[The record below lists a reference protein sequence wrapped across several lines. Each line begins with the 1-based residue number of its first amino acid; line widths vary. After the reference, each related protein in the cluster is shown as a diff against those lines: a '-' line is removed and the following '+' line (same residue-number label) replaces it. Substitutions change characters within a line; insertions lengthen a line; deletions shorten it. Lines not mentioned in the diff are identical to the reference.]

1 MNYEQNLIAV
11 DRANITWK
19 QNHSSCGS
27 RMIQSEP
34 ECLAHDGCCE
44 TPSPSLPRGSATPT
58 KCGPANSEADSGQP
72 TSTRT
77 LHPILDL
84 HELKSGR
91 DEHLAVIQSEMVELA
106 RLAEVGKKLRR
117 QHVALASALTMT
129 GQMLLGGQQ
138 RLEKIGQRI
147 DQLAADINAQQ
158 LRLIA
163 AGRAVLALNDR
174 INAEYAKIDKQCA
187 ALDKHVELLAVH
199 TRVAEE
205 ALQPLIPPKM
215 SGDVGPSDRGMIDGP
230 SSMQGSANAFVAG
243 SEAKRADEPS
253 VAPMSEGGMHTLN
266 VTTTDT
272 VAVDS
277 FGPRHEAGLTAH
289 DHDTN
294 VSLACGWDACT
305 NEGSGTGMP
314 YCSGKGMSC
323 ADAITRTHRP
333 NGSFIV
339 RHATSFFSVA
349 GEAACGLVASD
360 CKSTSTASAHLY
372 RSSDSS
378 PRTGDDGKLTERGA
392 LAAEAGTIVRYST
405 LHMARLQADRRRLLS
420 ETEGYG

>member
-1 MNYEQNLIAV
+1 MNREQNSIAF
-11 DRANITWK
+11 DRENITWK
-19 QNHSSCGS
+19 QNYSSGGS

-44 TPSPSLPRGSATPT
+44 TPSPSLPRGSATLP

-72 TSTRT
+72 TGTRT

-84 HELKSGR
+84 HELMSR
-91 DEHLAVIQSEMVELA
+91 RVEHLAVIQAEMVALA

-117 QHVALASALTMT
+117 QNVAQASALTLT

-163 AGRAVLALNDR
+163 AGRAVVALNDR
-174 INAEYAKIDKQCA
+174 IHAENATIDKQCA

-230 SSMQGSANAFVAG
+230 SSMQGSADAFAAG
-243 SEAKRADEPS
+243 SDDKRADEPP
-253 VAPMSEGGMHTLN
+253 VPPMSEWDMHTLE
-266 VTTTDT
+266 VTTADA
-272 VAVDS
+272 VAVGS
-277 FGPRHEAGLTAH
+277 FGPRHVAGLTAH

-294 VSLACGWDACT
+294 VLLASGWDAFT
-305 NEGSGTGMP
+305 NEDSGTGMP
-314 YCSGKGMSC
+314 YFSGKGITC
-323 ADAITRTHRP
+323 ADATTRTHRL

-339 RHATSFFSVA
+339 RHATSVFQIA
-349 GEAACGLVASD
+349 EEAACGLVTSD
-360 CKSTSTASAHLY
+360 CNTSTVSALY
-372 RSSDSS
+372 RFPDSS
-378 PRTGDDGKLTERGA
+378 PRTGDDGELTGKGMV
-392 LAAEAGTIVRYST
+392 AAEADAVVRYSMM
-405 LHMARLQADRRRLLS
+405 HMASIQSDRRRLLAV
-420 ETEGYG
+420 TEDYG

>member
-1 MNYEQNLIAV
+1 MNREQNSIAF
-11 DRANITWK
+11 DRENITWK
-19 QNHSSCGS
+19 QNYSSGGS

-44 TPSPSLPRGSATPT
+44 TPSPSLPRGSATLP

-72 TSTRT
+72 TGTRT

-84 HELKSGR
+84 HELMSCR

-117 QHVALASALTMT
+117 QNVAQASALTLT

-163 AGRAVLALNDR
+163 AGKAVLALNDR
-174 INAEYAKIDKQCA
+174 TNAKYAKIEKQCA

-230 SSMQGSANAFVAG
+230 SSMQGSADAFAAG
-243 SEAKRADEPS
+243 SDDKRADEPP
-253 VAPMSEGGMHTLN
+253 VPPMSEWDMHTLE
-266 VTTTDT
+266 VTTDNSGRSCRGLLRPPPCSGTHG
-272 VAVDS
+272 S
-277 FGPRHEAGLTAH
+277 RPRHECVACERLGCVHKRGLWHRNAVLQWQRH
-289 DHDTN
+289 ELCWRNHSN
-294 VSLACGWDACT
+294 SPPERAIH
-305 NEGSGTGMP
+305 
-314 YCSGKGMSC
+314 C
-323 ADAITRTHRP
+323 AICD
-333 NGSFIV
+333 FD
-339 RHATSFFSVA
+339 F
-349 GEAACGLVASD
+349 L
-360 CKSTSTASAHLY
+360 
-372 RSSDSS
+372 
-378 PRTGDDGKLTERGA
+378 
-392 LAAEAGTIVRYST
+392 
-405 LHMARLQADRRRLLS
+405 DR
-420 ETEGYG
+420 

>member
-1 MNYEQNLIAV
+1 MNREQNSIAF
-11 DRANITWK
+11 DRENITWK
-19 QNHSSCGS
+19 QNYSSGGS

-44 TPSPSLPRGSATPT
+44 TPSPSLPRGSATPP

-84 HELKSGR
+84 HELMSCR
-91 DEHLAVIQSEMVELA
+91 DEHLAVIQADMLESA
-106 RLAEVGKKLRR
+106 RLIAVGNKLHRQAESCRSLLESGK
-117 QHVALASALTMT
+117 MP
-129 GQMLLGGQQ
+129 LGGQQ
-138 RLEKIGQRI
+138 RLDKIGQRME
-147 DQLAADINAQQ
+147 QLTAALDAQR
-158 LRLIA
+158 LRSIADVRAMAALGDRIA
-163 AGRAVLALNDR
+163 AL
-174 INAEYAKIDKQCA
+174 EAKLDKQSA
-187 ALDKHVELLAVH
+187 ALDKIAELLAVH

-205 ALQPLIPPKM
+205 AMQPLISPKM

-230 SSMQGSANAFVAG
+230 SSMQGSANAFAAG
-243 SEAKRADEPS
+243 SEAKRTDEPL
-253 VAPMSEGGMHTLN
+253 VAPMSEGGVHTLN
-266 VTTTDT
+266 VTTPDA

-277 FGPRHEAGLTAH
+277 FGPFHVAGLTVH

-294 VSLACGWDACT
+294 VLLASGWDACT

-339 RHATSFFSVA
+339 RHATSVFQIA
-349 GEAACGLVASD
+349 EEAACGLVTSD
-360 CKSTSTASAHLY
+360 CNTSTVSALY
-372 RSSDSS
+372 RFPDSS
-378 PRTGDDGKLTERGA
+378 PRTGDDGELTEKGMV
-392 LAAEAGTIVRYST
+392 AAEADAVVRYSMM
-405 LHMARLQADRRRLLS
+405 HMASIQSDRRRLLAV
-420 ETEGYG
+420 TEDYG

>member
-1 MNYEQNLIAV
+1 MAAARRHLRHCREVA
-11 DRANITWK
+11 R
-19 QNHSSCGS
+19 
-27 RMIQSEP
+27 R
-34 ECLAHDGCCE
+34 
-44 TPSPSLPRGSATPT
+44 ATPP

-77 LHPILDL
+77 DYPILDL
-84 HELKSGR
+84 HELMSR
-91 DEHLAVIQSEMVELA
+91 RVEHLAVIQAEMLESA
-106 RLAEVGKKLRR
+106 RLVEVGNKLRR
-117 QHVALASALTMT
+117 REETCRSFLEA

-230 SSMQGSANAFVAG
+230 SSMQGSANAFAAG
-243 SEAKRADEPS
+243 SDDKRADEPP
-253 VAPMSEGGMHTLN
+253 VPPMSVWDMHTLE
-266 VTTTDT
+266 VATADT
-272 VAVDS
+272 VAVGS
-277 FGPRHEAGLTAH
+277 FAPRHVAGLTAH

-294 VSLACGWDACT
+294 VLLASGWDAFK
-305 NEGSGTGMP
+305 NEDSGTGMP
-314 YCSGKGMSC
+314 YRSGKGITC
-323 ADAITRTHRP
+323 ADAITRTHRL

-339 RHATSFFSVA
+339 RHATSVFQIA
-349 GEAACGLVASD
+349 EKAACGLVASD
-360 CKSTSTASAHLY
+360 CKSTSTALASYLNP
-372 RSSDSS
+372 DSS
-378 PRTGDDGKLTERGA
+378 PRTGDDGELTEKGKV
-392 LAAEAGTIVRYST
+392 AAEADAVLRYSMM
-405 LHMARLQADRRRLLS
+405 HMVSIQSDRRRLLS
-420 ETEGYG
+420 VTEDYG